1 MLGVDCGWLDPNPF
15 RFEAS
20 LHELCVSGVVFK
32 VQNLERGIHSCYFF
46 FTLPGGGSLITAQNT
61 PNSLIASTN

>member
-1 MLGVDCGWLDPNPF
+1 
-15 RFEAS
+15 
-20 LHELCVSGVVFK
+20 